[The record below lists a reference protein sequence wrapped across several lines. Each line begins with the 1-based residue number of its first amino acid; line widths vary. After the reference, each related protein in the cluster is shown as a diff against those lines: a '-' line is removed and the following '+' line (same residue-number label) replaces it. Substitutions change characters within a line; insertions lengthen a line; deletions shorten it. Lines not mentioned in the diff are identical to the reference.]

1 MQASAIA
8 LCPANA
14 LGGGRLPHRSSL
26 PRPVVKRN
34 LAWLVVYLVMLAV
47 LIGGMLAVRGWALRS
62 YDRPETR
69 EDWEAWR
76 RQTQR
81 LAKNPGPVARR
92 AANSV
97 EPPTIVLLRDH
108 FAACLGL
115 LLLLS
120 SVLFCTLMVM
130 IRGVA
135 ATEPLEIDT
144 DDTPPP

>member
-1 MQASAIA
+1 
-8 LCPANA
+8 
-14 LGGGRLPHRSSL
+14 
-26 PRPVVKRN
+26 VKRN
-34 LAWLVVYLVMLAV
+34 LAWLVVYLVMLAA

-62 YDRPETR
+62 YDRPEAR

-81 LAKNPGPVARR
+81 LAKHPGPVARR
-92 AANSV
+92 AADSA

-120 SVLFCTLMVM
+120 SVLFGTLMVM

-135 ATEPLEIDT
+135 ATDPLEIDT
-144 DDTPPP
+144 DDGPPP